1 MPNVGY
7 TRVPETEEKT
17 ESQGFSDSYCC
28 PLPSNRNNSQI
39 LDKRKIREKLVQKQT
54 EQHENISLF
63 KLVKKGK
70 IDDLENYLK
79 AELASERCDWDVR
92 KVKMEGK
99 IDNQRDCVGANI
111 IHVAYLVKNYEI
123 GRWLVKSFP
132 ELAIK
137 PYETKF
143 DEKVHKALGINKE
156 NSNEAF
162 PYEGENILHIVI
174 VQKNYEE
181 AKWLLDF
188 YCARDPKQLKELLL
202 GKTTGHFFTDRKD
215 SFYCGCFP
223 LHFAACS
230 NDMQLFDLILAYNS
244 SLDCIKD
251 DDDQHA
257 HESPTGFDVVFM
269 RDQDGNNCLH
279 LVVIHKLKKMYDHIL
294 STVKAW
300 LLCDLKRKVYKSLPP
315 PKDEKWSKPAWREG
329 FGSGYTLLE
338 ENSENSEENNSEK
351 NRLTDQDADRI
362 LCRRMTMVL
371 NNDHLSPL
379 TLCAAGL
386 YADIGNSDET
396 SASEQESRKDMLQ
409 FLINQM
415 KSVQWVYG
423 RNYRKMI

>member
-1 MPNVGY
+1 M
-7 TRVPETEEKT
+7 
-17 ESQGFSDSYCC
+17 
-28 PLPSNRNNSQI
+28 
-39 LDKRKIREKLVQKQT
+39 
-54 EQHENISLF
+54 
-63 KLVKKGK
+63 
-70 IDDLENYLK
+70 
-79 AELASERCDWDVR
+79 
-92 KVKMEGK
+92 
-99 IDNQRDCVGANI
+99 
-111 IHVAYLVKNYEI
+111 
-123 GRWLVKSFP
+123 
-132 ELAIK
+132 
-137 PYETKF
+137 
-143 DEKVHKALGINKE
+143 
-156 NSNEAF
+156 
-162 PYEGENILHIVI
+162 
-174 VQKNYEE
+174 
-181 AKWLLDF
+181 
-188 YCARDPKQLKELLL
+188 
-202 GKTTGHFFTDRKD
+202 
-215 SFYCGCFP
+215 
-223 LHFAACS
+223 
-230 NDMQLFDLILAYNS
+230 
-244 SLDCIKD
+244 
-251 DDDQHA
+251 
-257 HESPTGFDVVFM
+257 
-269 RDQDGNNCLH
+269 
-279 LVVIHKLKKMYDHIL
+279 VIHKLKKMYDHIL